1 MVTSKQLDL
10 MVTVTDLVFSTSKSE
25 LISDRDETAM
35 NELLRKVCST
45 PYLLWDGKGQEITA
59 VSVLSHLQGAVSLY
73 QFPLGALTLTPF
85 KLANQ
90 QFSFPLI
97 AATLK
102 DLTTPLPKAEVTCK

>member
-1 MVTSKQLDL
+1 

-73 QFPLGALTLTPF
+73 QFPLWCSNSDSIQVGEPAVL
-85 KLANQ
+85 
-90 QFSFPLI
+90 FPINCCNLEGSDD
-97 AATLK
+97 TS
-102 DLTTPLPKAEVTCK
+102 PKSRSDM

>member
-1 MVTSKQLDL
+1 
-10 MVTVTDLVFSTSKSE
+10 MVTVTDLVSGLSKSE

-45 PYLLWDGKGQEITA
+45 SYLLWDGKGQEIT
-59 VSVLSHLQGAVSLY
+59 VMFVLSNLQEAVSLY
-73 QFPLGALTLTPF
+73 QFPLAALTLTPF

-97 AATLK
+97 AATLN
-102 DLTTPLPKAEVTCK
+102 DLTTPLPKAEVTCKWMRITEI